1 MEKCKI
7 GDICKIVSGSTP
19 KTNIEEYWDGD
30 VNWITP
36 AELNENTYI
45 INESA
50 RKITELGV
58 QKTRLTPLPEG
69 TVILSSRAPIGKVA
83 ITGCEMYCNQ
93 GFKNLIC
100 SEKIN
105 NRYLFWFLKSKTD
118 FLNSLGRG
126 ATFKELSKQI
136 VASIEI
142 NLPNMEEQLN
152 IVKRMEKISEIIQLR
167 TQEVKQLDNLVKSRF
182 IEMFGDPEQN
192 PMGWPVT
199 SITEIIGGK
208 VSNGFFAKRD
218 EYQADGNV
226 QVLGVA
232 NIVNRMYSNLENLP
246 RTDATQIEEEKYG
259 VKYGDMLFC
268 RSSLVAEGI
277 GKASIV
283 PKDAPNNVLFECHVI
298 RLPLDLKKCVPEFVQ
313 VLSTTGFFRRQIIAQ
328 SKTATMTTIGQD
340 GVLKTTIILPPIE
353 YQREFL
359 RFVEQTDKSKSLIQK
374 SLNELETLQKALMQK
389 YFGGN

>member
-1 MEKCKI
+1 MEKYKI

-58 QKTRLTPLPEG
+58 QKTGLTPLPEG

-232 NIVNRMYSNLENLP
+232 NIVNRMYSNLEKLP